1 MSYLTQFSKAKHLG
15 FFIENI
21 GELPGHSWLYIATS
35 MSEVSADTMCFPT
48 VTDSR
53 DMTDEE
59 YELFETGAAQAGL
72 KCFLQRVQ
80 IEDVLTNLLAQGA
93 RFTTEDFALAINY
106 YWRNDAFIKLPKEG

>member
-1 MSYLTQFSKAKHLG
+1 MSHSAPFSEAKHLG
-15 FFIENI
+15 FFIDNI
-21 GELPGHSWLYIATS
+21 CELPSHSWLYLAASI
-35 MSEVSADTMCFPT
+35 SEVSADTMCFPT

-72 KCFLQRVQ
+72 KCFLQRAQ

-93 RFTTEDFALAINY
+93 HVTTEDFASAINY
-106 YWRNDAFIKLPKEG
+106 FWKNDAFIQPRTEG